1 MCKRIKDKIR
11 NGSIILMHNDT
22 KYTASGLQKI
32 IDTIHECGYEIVP
45 LKELV
50 YEDNYETNH
59 ESRQIRCNNFKYNRQ
74 HIYLGTELLDIDIAE
89 I

>member
-32 IDTIHECGYEIVP
+32 IDTIHGCGYEIVT
-45 LKELV
+45 LNELV
-50 YEDNYETNH
+50 YEDDYEINH
-59 ESRQIRCNNFKYNRQ
+59 EGRQIKQ
-74 HIYLGTELLDIDIAE
+74 
-89 I
+89 

>member
-32 IDTIHECGYEIVP
+32 IDTIQECGYEIVP
-45 LKELV
+45 LNELV
-50 YEDNYETNH
+50 YEDDYEINH
-59 ESRQIRCNNFKYNRQ
+59 EGRQIR
-74 HIYLGTELLDIDIAE
+74 
-89 I
+89 